1 MADLKIYHNP
11 NCSKSLATLQLI
23 QERGLTVNI
32 INYLKNPPTAA
43 EKYCMLNGLDEI
55 GWTLQFESLIGQ
67 YETKS

>member
-1 MADLKIYHNP
+1 MREIEANENYH
-11 NCSKSLATLQLI
+11 
-23 QERGLTVNI
+23 LTVNLENQQVETPNDQTYKFDI
-32 INYLKNPPTAA
+32 GDF